1 MKVEILSIEVSK
13 CYPLRHKMLRKGK
26 PLETCHFD
34 GDNSKG
40 TFHLGAIVDKEI
52 IGIISIYEKDLS
64 QFKNSKGEKIVDLYF
79 KPLTR
84 YDRQKAQ
91 SATGTDEALVISTQL
106 LCQMAEKEDG
116 SKFFAMADAP
126 DLQRLLPEKV
136 LNDVELFLFEVKL
149 DLDTAKKV

>member
-1 MKVEILSIEVSK
+1 MANQRTADLLIGAFKDEMST
-13 CYPLRHKMLRKGK
+13 RRKYELMT
-26 PLETCHFD
+26 P
-34 GDNSKG
+34 NG
-40 TFHLGAIVDKEI
+40 T
-52 IGIISIYEKDLS
+52 
-64 QFKNSKGEKIVDLYF
+64 KIDLYF
-79 KPLTR
+79 PPLTR

-91 SATGTDEALVISTQL
+91 KAAGTDDALIVSTQL